1 MKAAVILLGAVMG
14 VAVSVARPVGAQRAG
29 QTSGAA
35 GLSHIGI
42 VVRDIDRAIQLIA
55 SLTGADKSAIQSSEG
70 RAPAGLART
79 AHVRLSN
86 ISLELLQPAAD
97 APATY
102 RSFVEAN
109 GVGVHHLGLQSTP
122 AGSMTDQV
130 NRLVQRGG
138 AVIASD
144 SDRAFVDLG
153 SRLGPL
159 LEIVSPALHDR
170 LYRTGTPAPRL
181 NTASPFTQL
190 TCVTHVGIAVRDIE
204 QARQSYEEFL
214 GVVPSPIQPLEAAT
228 GSARYTFFKLQ
239 NVTVELLQQAPGVR
253 GAYAD
258 FLGASTQ
265 RVHHIGLHL
274 RGKDAR
280 FRTVPQQ
287 LAWLD
292 QHGGKIGVNAGGF
305 AYVDVGLGVFVEALA
320 EESINR
326 VYPCK

>member
-1 MKAAVILLGAVMG
+1 MR
-14 VAVSVARPVGAQRAG
+14 VAVLLISAVLVCSATRPAGVQSAG
-29 QTSGAA
+29 QAAAPA
-35 GLSHIGI
+35 GLTHVGI
-42 VVRDIDRAIQLIA
+42 VVRDIDPAIQLIT
-55 SLTGADKSAIQSSEG
+55 SLTGADKSAIRSAQG

-79 AHVRLSN
+79 THVRLSN
-86 ISLELLQPAAD
+86 ISLELVQPAAD

-122 AGSMTDQV
+122 ASSITDQV

-138 AVIASD
+138 AVVASD

-159 LEIVSPALHDR
+159 LEILSPALHDR
-170 LYRTGTPAPRL
+170 LYRAGTPAPRL
-181 NTASPFTQL
+181 NAASPFTQL
-190 TCVTHVGIAVRDIE
+190 TCVTHVGIVVRDIE
-204 QARQSYEEFL
+204 QARQSYGEFL
-214 GVVPSPIQPLEAAT
+214 GVTPSPIQPLEAAT
-228 GSARYTFFKLQ
+228 GSARYMFFKLQ

-258 FLGASTQ
+258 FLGANAQ

-287 LAWLD
+287 LAWLE
-292 QHGGKIGVNAGGF
+292 QHGGKMGVNAGGF
-305 AYVDVGLGVFVEALA
+305 AYVDVGLGVFVEALS

-326 VYPCK
+326 VYPCQ

>member
-1 MKAAVILLGAVMG
+1 M
-14 VAVSVARPVGAQRAG
+14 RAG
-29 QTSGAA
+29 VLLIGALTMIVGSVMRPA
-35 GLSHIGI
+35 GEQSAGKESASPRLSHVGI
-42 VVRDIDRAIQLIA
+42 VVRDIDPAIQLIT
-55 SLTGADKSAIQSSEG
+55 SLTGADKSAIRSAQG

-79 AHVRLSN
+79 THVRLSN
-86 ISLELLQPAAD
+86 ISLELVQPAAD
-97 APATY
+97 APVAY
-102 RSFVEAN
+102 RRFVETQ
-109 GVGVHHLGLQSTP
+109 GMGVHHLGLE
-122 AGSMTDQV
+122 AGSTRRMTDQV
-130 NRLVQRGG
+130 NRLVQVGG
-138 AVIASD
+138 TVIASD
-144 SDRAFVDLG
+144 ADRAFVDLG

-159 LEIVSPALHDR
+159 LEILSPALQDR
-170 LYRTGTPAPRL
+170 LHRATPRL
-181 NTASPFTQL
+181 NAASPFTQL
-190 TCVTHVGIAVRDIE
+190 TCVTHVGIVVRDIE

-280 FRTVPQQ
+280 YRTVPQQ
-287 LAWLD
+287 LAWLE

-320 EESINR
+320 EEAINR
-326 VYPCK
+326 VYPCQ